1 MAAQYTARHF
11 RAAGRGVGR
20 IRFCRPHS
28 CALNILALETST
40 EICSAALWLDGKV
53 DAREVVA
60 GQRNSELLLP
70 MVDALLAANQFTT
83 RDLDG
88 VAFGSG
94 PGAFTGVRIACG
106 VAQGIAFGIDVPVA
120 AIGTLMALA
129 EAAGAPRAVCCLDAR
144 MGEVY
149 HAAYERRGDAWFEV
163 HAPGLYKPA
172 AVPELPAGEWVG
184 CGSGF
189 AVFRDELMARYT
201 GRVARLIDGVIPHAR
216 EIAMLAARQ
225 FSRGETVAAEDALPL
240 YVRNKVAL
248 MVNER

>member
-1 MAAQYTARHF
+1 MK
-11 RAAGRGVGR
+11 
-20 IRFCRPHS
+20 
-28 CALNILALETST
+28 ILALETST
-40 EICSAALWLDGKV
+40 ELCSAALWLDGKV

-70 MVDALLAANQFTT
+70 MVDALLAANQLIA

-120 AIGTLMALA
+120 GIGTLLALA
-129 EAAGAPRAVCCLDAR
+129 AASGAGLVVCCLDAR

-149 HAAYERRGDAWFEV
+149 HAVYEKRGDDFTEV
-163 HAPGLYKPA
+163 QAPGLYKPA
-172 AVPELPAGEWVG
+172 EVPALPAGQWSG

-189 AVFRDELMARYT
+189 AVYRGELGARYA
-201 GRVARLIDGVIPHAR
+201 GSLERIIGNLAPHAR
-216 EIAMLAARQ
+216 EIAALAAKQ
-225 FSRGETVAAEDALPL
+225 FARGDVVDAAEAVPL
-240 YVRNKVAL
+240 YVRNKVA
-248 MVNER
+248 MKVNER

>member
-1 MAAQYTARHF
+1 
-11 RAAGRGVGR
+11 
-20 IRFCRPHS
+20 
-28 CALNILALETST
+28 LKILALETST
-40 EICSAALWLDGKV
+40 ELCSAAVWLDGKV

-70 MVDALLAANQFTT
+70 MVDALLAAHEITA

-88 VAFGSG
+88 VAFGAG

-106 VAQGIAFGIDVPVA
+106 VAQGIAFGIDVPVVG
-120 AIGTLMALA
+120 IGTLAALA
-129 EAAGAPRAVCCLDAR
+129 EASGAERVVCCLDAR

-149 HAAYERRGDAWFEV
+149 HAAYEKRGDECHEV

-172 AVPELPAGEWVG
+172 ATPDLPHGQWSG

-189 AVFRDELMARYT
+189 AVFRKELEARYA
-201 GRVARLIDGVIPHAR
+201 GSLARVIENLAPHAR
-216 EIAMLAARQ
+216 EIAVLAANQ
-225 FSRGETVAAEDALPL
+225 FARGKTVDAADAAPL

-248 MVNER
+248 KVNER

>member
-1 MAAQYTARHF
+1 MK
-11 RAAGRGVGR
+11 
-20 IRFCRPHS
+20 
-28 CALNILALETST
+28 ILALETST
-40 EICSAALWLDGKV
+40 ELCSAALWTNGKV
-53 DAREVVA
+53 DAREALA
-60 GQRNSELLLP
+60 GSRNSELLLP
-70 MVDALLAANQFTT
+70 KVEALLAAHQLTV

-106 VAQGIAFGIDVPVA
+106 VAQGIAFGIDVPVV

-129 EAAGAPRAVCCLDAR
+129 EAANVPRVVCCLDAR

-149 HAAYERRGDAWFEV
+149 HAAYEKSGNEWREV

-172 AVPELPAGEWVG
+172 TVPDLPAGKWMG

-189 AVFRDELMARYT
+189 SAFAVQLAARY
-201 GRVARLIDGVIPHAR
+201 GGSLERVIDGLVPHAR
-216 EIAMLAARQ
+216 EIASLAGRRFQRA
-225 FSRGETVAAEDALPL
+225 ETMDAADALPL

-248 MVNER
+248 KVSER

>member
-1 MAAQYTARHF
+1 MK
-11 RAAGRGVGR
+11 
-20 IRFCRPHS
+20 
-28 CALNILALETST
+28 ILALETST
-40 EICSAALWLDGKV
+40 ELCSAALWLDGRV

-70 MVDALLAANQFTT
+70 MVDALLAAHELLA

-88 VAFGSG
+88 IAFGSG

-120 AIGTLMALA
+120 GIGTLLALA
-129 EAAGAPRAVCCLDAR
+129 QASGAQRVACCLDAR

-149 HAAYERRGDAWFEV
+149 HAAYEKHGDDLVEV
-163 HAPGLYKPA
+163 HAPGLCRPA
-172 AVPELPAGEWVG
+172 AVPALPDGQWSG

-189 AVFRDELMARYT
+189 AIYRGELAARYA
-201 GRVARLIDGVIPHAR
+201 GSLERVIENLTPHAR
-216 EIAMLAARQ
+216 EVALLAAQQ
-225 FSRGETVAAEDALPL
+225 FARGHTVDAAAAAPL

-248 MVNER
+248 RMNER

>member
-1 MAAQYTARHF
+1 MK
-11 RAAGRGVGR
+11 
-20 IRFCRPHS
+20 
-28 CALNILALETST
+28 ILALETST
-40 EICSAALWLDGKV
+40 ELCSAALWTDGKL
-53 DAREVVA
+53 DAREVLA

-70 MVDALLAANQFTT
+70 MVNALLAAYNLSA

-88 VAFGSG
+88 IAFGAG

-106 VAQGIAFGIDVPVA
+106 VAQGIAFGVGVPVA

-129 EAAGAPRAVCCLDAR
+129 EAAAAPRVVCCLDAR

-149 HAAYERRGDAWFEV
+149 HAAYERRDECWNEV

-172 AVPELPAGEWVG
+172 AVPALPAGRWTG

-189 AVFRDELMARYT
+189 IAFRAELSARYA
-201 GRVARLIDGVIPHAR
+201 GNIERIIDGLSPHAR
-216 EIAMLAARQ
+216 EIAALAARR
-225 FSRGETVAAEDALPL
+225 FSRGDALDAADALPL

-248 MVNER
+248 RVDER

>member
-1 MAAQYTARHF
+1 
-11 RAAGRGVGR
+11 
-20 IRFCRPHS
+20 
-28 CALNILALETST
+28 LKILALETST
-40 EICSAALWLDGKV
+40 ELCSAAVWLGGKV

-70 MVDALLAANQFTT
+70 MVDALLDSHRLAA

-88 VAFGSG
+88 IAFGAG

-120 AIGTLMALA
+120 AIGTLMAVA
-129 EAAGAPRAVCCLDAR
+129 QAAAAPRVVCCLDAR

-149 HAAYERRGDAWFEV
+149 HAAYERRGDDWHEV

-172 AVPELPAGEWVG
+172 AVPALSGNHWCA

-189 AVFRDELMARYT
+189 AVFRDELNARY
-201 GRVARLIDGVIPHAR
+201 GANIERLIDGIVPHAR
-216 EIAMLAARQ
+216 EIAVLAARQ
-225 FSRGETVAAEDALPL
+225 FALGTVVDASEALPL
-240 YVRNKVAL
+240 YVRDKVA
-248 MVNER
+248 MKVGERSQ

>member
-1 MAAQYTARHF
+1 MK
-11 RAAGRGVGR
+11 
-20 IRFCRPHS
+20 
-28 CALNILALETST
+28 ILALETST
-40 EICSAALWLDGKV
+40 ELCSAALWLDGKV

-70 MVDALLAANQFTT
+70 MVEALLAANNLLA

-88 VAFGSG
+88 ISFGAG

-106 VAQGIAFGIDVPVA
+106 VAQGIAFGIGVPVA
-120 AIGTLMALA
+120 AVGTLLALA
-129 EAAGAPRAVCCLDAR
+129 QAADAPRVVCCLDAR

-149 HAAYERRGDAWFEV
+149 QAAYEKRGENWREV

-172 AVPELPAGEWVG
+172 AVPALPAGTWSA

-189 AVFRDELMARYT
+189 AAFRDELTARY
-201 GRVARLIDGVIPHAR
+201 GGSIDGIIDGLAPHAR
-216 EIAMLAARQ
+216 EIALLAARQ
-225 FSRGETVAAEDALPL
+225 FARGEAVDAADALPL

-248 MVNER
+248 KVHER

>member
-1 MAAQYTARHF
+1 L
-11 RAAGRGVGR
+11 
-20 IRFCRPHS
+20 PP
-28 CALNILALETST
+28 LKILALETST
-40 EICSAALWLDGKV
+40 ELCSAALWQDGKV

-70 MVDALLAANQFTT
+70 MVEALLTANHLAA

-88 VAFGSG
+88 IAFGSG

-129 EAAGAPRAVCCLDAR
+129 EAAGAPRVVCCLDAR

-149 HAAYERRGDAWFEV
+149 HAAYEKRGNEWQEV
-163 HAPGLYKPA
+163 RAPGLYKPA
-172 AVPELPAGEWVG
+172 AVPDLTAGKWTG
-184 CGSGF
+184 GGSGF
-189 AVFRDELMARYT
+189 VAFRDELATRYA
-201 GRVARLIDGVIPHAR
+201 GSLERVIDGLAPHAR
-216 EIAMLAARQ
+216 EIAALAARQ
-225 FSRGETVAAEDALPL
+225 FVRGETVDAADALPL

-248 MVNER
+248 KVNER